1 MSTEQLALRAYVLIE
16 VEVGKL
22 ADFRRSLEGF
32 THPAARVLT
41 ADTLT
46 GPYDALLLL
55 ELDDYDQLGI
65 CLTEGVHVLA
75 GVRRTTTCIAL
86 RHP

>member
-1 MSTEQLALRAYVLIE
+1 MALRAYVLIE

-22 ADFRRSLEGF
+22 ADFRRALEDF
-32 THPAARVLT
+32 AHPAARVLA

-55 ELDDYDQLGI
+55 ELDGLDQLGS
-65 CLTEGVHVLA
+65 CLAEGIQVMA
-75 GVRRTTTCIAL
+75 GVRRTTTCVAL
-86 RHP
+86 SHP

>member
-1 MSTEQLALRAYVLIE
+1 MALRAYVLIE

-22 ADFRRSLEGF
+22 ADFRRALAGF
-32 THPAARVLT
+32 AHPAARVQA

-55 ELDDYDQLGI
+55 ELDDLDQLGV
-65 CLTEGVHVLA
+65 CLAEGIHVLA
-75 GVRRTTTCIAL
+75 GVRRTTTCITL
-86 RHP
+86 GHS

>member
-1 MSTEQLALRAYVLIE
+1 MTLRAYVLIE

-22 ADFRRSLEGF
+22 ADFRRALAGF
-32 THPAARVLT
+32 AYPATRVLA

-55 ELDDYDQLGI
+55 ELDDYDQLGV
-65 CLTEGVHVLA
+65 CLAEGIHLLA
-75 GVRRTTTCIAL
+75 GVRRTTTCLAL
-86 RHP
+86 RHA